1 MNIITCYKLVPEEQ
15 DITVNADG
23 SLDLSKAEFKISQ
36 FDLNAIEAAVELKTL
51 VGEGHITALSVGA
64 SALENIKARK
74 DVLSRGPDDLTVVI
88 DDSFNQAPA
97 YRTARAL
104 AAAAKQKP
112 FDVMICGDG
121 SGDLYSQQVG
131 ILAGELLGIP
141 SINGISKILSCQG
154 NSLKVERAL
163 EDEVEV
169 LEVPLPAIISV
180 STDINS
186 PPIPSMKSILAA
198 AKKPVSV
205 LTASDLDMGD
215 IPSLTETIAILAP
228 KQKQRMRVIIE
239 GDGEEQVAEFAEY
252 LRKVLN

>member
-1 MNIITCYKLVPEEQ
+1 MNIIACYKLVPEEQ
-15 DITVNADG
+15 DIAVNADG

-51 VGEGHITALSVGA
+51 AAEGNITALSVGA
-64 SALENIKARK
+64 SPLENIKARK

-88 DDSFNQAPA
+88 DESLNQAPA
-97 YRTARAL
+97 YHIARAL
-104 AAAAKQKP
+104 AAAAKQIP

-131 ILAGELLGIP
+131 ILTGELLGIP
-141 SINGISKILSCQG
+141 SINGISKILACQSG
-154 NSLKVERAL
+154 SLKAERAL

-169 LEVPLPAIISV
+169 LDIPLPAIISV
-180 STDINS
+180 STDINA
-186 PPIPSMKSILAA
+186 PQIPSMKSILAA

-205 LTASDLDMGD
+205 LQLGDLNIGE
-215 IPSLTETIAILAP
+215 IPSLAETLCVQAP

-239 GDGEEQVAEFAEY
+239 GDGEEQLAEFAEH